1 MKEFTI
7 NMKDG
12 SKQLFNAFEAE
23 EKRLAEEEK
32 SYYAELRRL
41 YYKETGIEFVPK
53 ELDPDQVKP
62 GFLRR
67 FGRVVWPFRLFTN

>member
-1 MKEFTI
+1 MKIDECFTELL
-7 NMKDG
+7 G
-12 SKQLFNAFEAE
+12 ERARHEQTL
-23 EKRLAEEEK
+23 R
-32 SYYAELRRL
+32 YYAELRRL

-62 GFLRR
+62 GFFRR